1 MAKKSTIK
9 KVSTPMAWRVGILI
23 ILIHMSDTMYGG
35 DWHSGDN
42 NHHTACLVMCHRL
55 LGLFFSSFE
64 GVLEP

>member
-1 MAKKSTIK
+1 
-9 KVSTPMAWRVGILI
+9 MAWRVGILI